1 MLEIT
6 IEKTSMLQL
15 KKAATERGDTPTTLV
30 EHIIH
35 RFLHEEAQ
43 RKMQREIEAFIA
55 MHSKL
60 REQYP
65 DAYVAIYQGNV
76 VDYDTSELELYKRIE
91 EKYPH
96 EVVLIR
102 QVLPEAEKVYT
113 FRSPKVEYA

>member
-1 MLEIT
+1 M
-6 IEKTSMLQL
+6 
-15 KKAATERGDTPTTLV
+15 LV
-30 EHIIH
+30 ERIIR
-35 RFLHEEAQ
+35 RFLREEAQ
-43 RKMQREIEAFIA
+43 RKMQREIEAFVA

-65 DAYVAIYQGNV
+65 DAYVAVHQGNV
-76 VDYDTSELELYKRIE
+76 VDHDTNELELYKRIE

-96 EVVLIR
+96 DVVLLR

>member
-1 MLEIT
+1 
-6 IEKTSMLQL
+6 
-15 KKAATERGDTPTTLV
+15 
-30 EHIIH
+30 
-35 RFLHEEAQ
+35 
-43 RKMQREIEAFIA
+43 

-65 DAYVAIYQGNV
+65 DAYVAIYQGNM

-102 QVLPEAEKVYT
+102 QVLPEAEMLPVDYSRVRSNRFARGVY
-113 FRSPKVEYA
+113 K